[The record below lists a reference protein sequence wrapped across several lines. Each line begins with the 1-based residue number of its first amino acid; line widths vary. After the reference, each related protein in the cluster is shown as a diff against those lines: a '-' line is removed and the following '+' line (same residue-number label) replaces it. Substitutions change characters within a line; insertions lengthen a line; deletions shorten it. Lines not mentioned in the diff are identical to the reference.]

1 MAYLWVVLGI
11 AGMIVVLTILD
22 RVFGRGHLGLEQSK
36 SHYTDEIEVVM
47 HSLY

>member
-1 MAYLWVVLGI
+1 MAIIWVILSFVAMLVL
-11 AGMIVVLTILD
+11 LTVIDLLC
-22 RVFGRGHLGLEQSK
+22 GRGHLGVEQSK

>member
-1 MAYLWVVLGI
+1 MTDLWVAIGI
-11 AGMIVVLTILD
+11 VGMIVLLTILD
-22 RVFGRGHLGLEQSK
+22 RIFGRGHLGVEQSK

>member
-1 MAYLWVVLGI
+1 MAIIWVILGF
-11 AGMIVVLTILD
+11 ASMMVVLTVVG
-22 RVFGRGHLGLEQSK
+22 RFCGRGHLGVEQSK

>member
-1 MAYLWVVLGI
+1 MTDLWVALGI
-11 AGMIVVLTILD
+11 AGMIVLLTILD
-22 RVFGRGHLGLEQSK
+22 RICGRGHLGVEQSK

>member
-1 MAYLWVVLGI
+1 MTVLWVALGI
-11 AGMIVVLTILD
+11 VGITVVLTILD
-22 RVFGRGHLGLEQSK
+22 RFCGRGHLGVEQSK

>member
-1 MAYLWVVLGI
+1 MADFWVVLGV
-11 AGMIVVLTILD
+11 AGMIVLLALLD
-22 RVFGRGHLGLEQSK
+22 RIFGRGHLGVEQSK

>member
-1 MAYLWVVLGI
+1 MAYLWIVLGI
-11 AGMIVVLTILD
+11 VGMIVLLTVLD
-22 RVFGRGHLGLEQSK
+22 RICGRGHLGVEQSK

>member
-1 MAYLWVVLGI
+1 MADLWVVLGI
-11 AGMIVVLTILD
+11 VGMIVLLAILE
-22 RVFGRGHLGLEQSK
+22 RVFGRGHLGVEQSK

>member
-1 MAYLWVVLGI
+1 MAIIWVVLSF
-11 AGMIVVLTILD
+11 VVMLVLLTVIDL
-22 RVFGRGHLGLEQSK
+22 FCGRGHLGVEQSK